1 MEQVG
6 EHAVGEKAGGVAS
19 VGSPEAEKETDC
31 GAPESSVAVM
41 VLVAEEPC
49 GTFGLSPSL
58 VREKLK
64 EEEAVTVK
72 LKLVFLCSPPVAVP
86 VTVMV

>member
-1 MEQVG
+1 MVVRVRAVEQPGEQVM
-6 EHAVGEKAGGVAS
+6 GEKAAVAP

-31 GAPESSVAVM
+31 GVPESSVAVM

-58 VREKLK
+58 VREKSK
-64 EEEAVTVK
+64 GAEFTVN
-72 LKLVFLCSPPVAVP
+72 
-86 VTVMV
+86 